1 MNENQTELVKN
12 IIYQIRKLMQ
22 AGEVYTKELN
32 KKYSVSAPQLACLS
46 TLNDYGPL
54 PPSVISKNILVK
66 SSTVTGIIDRLEK
79 KEYVTRVRN
88 SPDRRVINIEL
99 TDTGRTLVNSAPSPF
114 QQTIVDGLTRLK
126 SEELEQILAALT
138 KLAHML
144 DFKDFENN
152 GEDIF

>member
-1 MNENQTELVKN
+1 MDEKQAELVKK

-46 TLNDYGPL
+46 TLNDHGPL
-54 PPSVISKNILVK
+54 PPSVIAKNILVK

-79 KEYVTRVRN
+79 KGYVTRVRN

-99 TDTGRTLVNSAPSPF
+99 TDAGRKVVNSAPPPF
-114 QQTIVDGLTRLK
+114 QQKIVDGLTRQESEDLK
-126 SEELEQILAALT
+126 QILAALT
-138 KLAHML
+138 KLAHL
-144 DFKDFENN
+144 PDFKDLGQT